1 VTRFCGVCH
10 DMRDWLNAEL
20 VNVGGVTK
28 QDVDNHVAGSQ
39 PLEVR
44 PAARSGVAQ
53 VAA

>member
-1 VTRFCGVCH
+1 
-10 DMRDWLNAEL
+10 MRDWLNAEL

-28 QDVDNHVAGSQ
+28 QDVDNHIAGSQ